1 MDILKLFKSTDDGQY
16 ILLLEKLWLKQNHED
31 NDGYT
36 PRPIPENRC
45 KFVFIGKMQEYL
57 STDYNITSYVGQNL
71 KVDTFKNKYDSI
83 NDVHLFHENYIE
95 KIHFLNLLIKKL
107 FNKSQQIVLNNYINE
122 FMALKKKV

>member
-36 PRPIPENRC
+36 PRPIPENKF

-57 STDYNITSYVGQNL
+57 STDYNITSYIGQNL
-71 KVDTFKNKYDSI
+71 KVDTFKNKYKSTGDFATPIHAPFI
-83 NDVHLFHENYIE
+83 NTFTLS
-95 KIHFLNLLIKKL
+95 
-107 FNKSQQIVLNNYINE
+107 NKSIGDNVSILSI
-122 FMALKKKV
+122 